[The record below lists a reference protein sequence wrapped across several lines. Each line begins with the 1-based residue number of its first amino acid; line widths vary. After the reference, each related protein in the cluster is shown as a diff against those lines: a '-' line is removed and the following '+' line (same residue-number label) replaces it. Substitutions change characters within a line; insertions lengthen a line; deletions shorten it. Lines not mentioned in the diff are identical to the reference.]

1 MAVQREAIT
10 STGDGGLPVSIIK
23 FDPLKNLGSSGSK
36 SGGGFNSTGLMV
48 QVIQAMFRAGQNR
61 KTQRRMEEQREQ
73 YQKKVDEVVRN
84 PPPIH
89 GSARWATADD
99 LLRAGYLKP
108 VTAFDTPSSIFLG
121 LLRHPETQQVL
132 GQIHWDKIGHLLTVA
147 ATQKGKSSTL
157 VVPNLLRYRGSCV
170 VLDPKGELYRDTA
183 AWRRT
188 LGPVYNIT
196 PFKDGTDSF
205 DPLAP
210 VKTISDARA
219 VAGVLI
225 PEDPKAQSF
234 FRDDAIAFLAAVIL
248 SVVQSAPPS
257 RRTMQEIR
265 NITSGTG
272 MLDYARELV
281 RTGRPE
287 LANPAN
293 IVLGKRPES
302 LSTLMQTLNTHL
314 SIFDESNL
322 SANTGNTVDFRTLK
336 DQAATVYINVPFGKM
351 STYSPYLKLVLTTA
365 LDAMLV
371 NEKKPDI
378 PVLFLLDEFLSLKYF
393 PEFRDAIRTHTSAG
407 VRLWFFLQNQATLEE
422 YYPNSWKAFFD
433 ATVKVFFGTE
443 DTHTGRLVS
452 DFLGNT
458 TVAHLQA
465 NYTENVSTPSGEMTG
480 QGGSTGQSLNT
491 NLAYSQRPLLTPTEV
506 ETLLNEDFP
515 NHSRNAILKIGGAPY
530 PIQAKLEPWFNGQ
543 ICTTRVNF
551 KAPEQISKEE

>member
-1 MAVQREAIT
+1 M
-10 STGDGGLPVSIIK
+10 SIIK
-23 FDPLKNLGSSGSK
+23 FDNFDPLKNLGAPK
-36 SGGGFNSTGLMV
+36 SGGGFNATGFAV
-48 QVIQAMFRAGQNR
+48 QLAKQIIRAGQNR
-61 KTQRRMEEQREQ
+61 KMQKRMEEQREQ
-73 YQKKVDEVVRN
+73 YEKEVEEAVRN

-89 GSARWATADD
+89 GSARWATEDD
-99 LLRAGYLKP
+99 LRKAGYLKP

-121 LLRHPETQQVL
+121 LLRHPQTQQVL
-132 GQIHWDKIGHLLTVA
+132 GQLHWDKVGHLITVA

-188 LGPVYNIT
+188 LGPVYNIA
-196 PFKDGTDSF
+196 PFREGTDSF

-210 VKTISDARA
+210 IKTISDARA
-219 VAGVLI
+219 MAGVLI

-248 SVVQSAPPS
+248 SVAESAPKNH
-257 RRTMQEIR
+257 RTMQEIR
-265 NITSGTG
+265 SITAGDG
-272 MLDYARELV
+272 MLKYALELV
-281 RTGRPE
+281 ATGRPE
-287 LANPAN
+287 LANPAK

-314 SIFDESNL
+314 SIFDEASL

-336 DQAATVYINVPFGKM
+336 DQTTTVYINVPFGKM
-351 STYSPYLKLVLTTA
+351 STYSPYLRLVLSTA
-365 LDAMLV
+365 LDAMLL

-378 PVLFLLDEFLSLKYF
+378 PVLFLLDEFLSLKHF

-452 DFLGNT
+452 DLLGNT

-465 NYTENVSTPSGEMTG
+465 SYSQNTSTPSGGMTE
-480 QGGSTGQSLNT
+480 QGGNTGQSLNT

-506 ETLLNEDFP
+506 EALLNEDFP
-515 NHSRNAILKIGGAPY
+515 DHSRNAILKIGGAPY
-530 PIQAKLEPWFNGQ
+530 PIQAKLEPWFNGP
-543 ICTTRVNF
+543 ICKSRVNF
-551 KAPEQISKEE
+551 KAPEQISKER

>member
-1 MAVQREAIT
+1 M
-10 STGDGGLPVSIIK
+10 SIIK

-36 SGGGFNSTGLMV
+36 SGGFNATGMV
-48 QVIQAMFRAGQNR
+48 MQIVQAMFRAGQNR
-61 KTQRRMEEQREQ
+61 KTQKRMEEQREQ
-73 YQKKVDEVVRN
+73 YQKKVEEAVRN

-99 LLRAGYLKP
+99 LLKVGYLKP

-121 LLRHPETQQVL
+121 LLRHPDTQQVL
-132 GQIHWDKIGHLLTVA
+132 GQIHWDKVGHLLTVA

-188 LGPVYNIT
+188 LGPVYNIA
-196 PFKDGTDSF
+196 PFKDGSDSF

-210 VKTISDARA
+210 IKTISDARA
-219 VAGVLI
+219 MAGVLI
-225 PEDPKAQSF
+225 PEDPKEQSF
-234 FRDDAIAFLAAVIL
+234 FRNDAVTFLAAVIL
-248 SVVQSAPPS
+248 SVVQGAPRS
-257 RRTMQEIR
+257 HRTMQEIR
-265 NITSGTG
+265 NITAGRG

-281 RTGRPE
+281 MSGNPE
-287 LANPAN
+287 LVNPAD
-293 IVLGKRPES
+293 IILGKNRDS
-302 LSTLMQTLNTHL
+302 LSTIMQTLNTHL
-314 SIFDESNL
+314 SIFDESSL

-336 DQAATVYINVPFGKM
+336 DQTTTVYINVPFGKM
-351 STYSPYLKLVLTTA
+351 SAYSPYLKLVLTTA
-365 LDAMLV
+365 LDAMLI

-378 PVLFLLDEFLSLKYF
+378 PVLFLLDEFLSLKHF

-422 YYPNSWKAFFD
+422 YYPKSWKAFFD

-452 DFLGNT
+452 DLLGNT

-465 NYTENVSTPSGEMTG
+465 SYSDNASTPSGHMTG
-480 QGGSTGQSLNT
+480 HGGSTGQSVNT

-543 ICTTRVNF
+543 ICKSRVNF
-551 KAPEQISKEE
+551 RAQEQGSKE

>member
-1 MAVQREAIT
+1 M
-10 STGDGGLPVSIIK
+10 PVSIIK
-23 FDPLKNLGSSGSK
+23 FDPLKNLGAPK
-36 SGGGFNSTGLMV
+36 SGGGFNATGFFLQLTRQLV
-48 QVIQAMFRAGQNR
+48 RASQNR
-61 KTQRRMEEQREQ
+61 KMERRMEEQREQ
-73 YQKKVDEVVRN
+73 HEKKMADALRN

-99 LLRAGYLKP
+99 LTKAGYLKQANP
-108 VTAFDTPSSIFLG
+108 AAFDTPSSIFLG
-121 LLRHPETQQVL
+121 LLRHPDTNQVL
-132 GQIHWDKIGHLLTVA
+132 GQIHWDKVGHLLTVA

-188 LGPVYNIT
+188 LGPVYNIA
-196 PFKDGTDSF
+196 PFKNGTDSF

-210 VKTISDARA
+210 IKTISDARA
-219 VAGVLI
+219 MAGVLI
-225 PEDPKAQSF
+225 AEDPKAQSF

-248 SVVQSAPPS
+248 SVAEGAPS
-257 RRTMQEIR
+257 HRRTMQEIR
-265 NITSGTG
+265 SITSGND
-272 MLDYARELV
+272 MLDYARDLV
-281 RTGRPE
+281 ATGRPE
-287 LANPAN
+287 LANPAK

-302 LSTLMQTLNTHL
+302 LSTLMQTINTHL
-314 SIFDESNL
+314 AIFDDGNL
-322 SANTGNTVDFRTLK
+322 SATAGKAVDFRTLK
-336 DQAATVYINVPFGKM
+336 DQTATVYINVPFGKM

-365 LDAMLV
+365 LDAMLI
-371 NEKKPDI
+371 NERKPDI
-378 PVLFLLDEFLSLKYF
+378 PVLFLLDEFLSLKHF

-452 DFLGNT
+452 DLLGNA

-465 NYTENVSTPSGEMTG
+465 SYSANASTPAGQMGDHGGNTG
-480 QGGSTGQSLNT
+480 QTLNT
-491 NLAYSQRPLLTPTEV
+491 NLAYTQRPLLTATEV

-515 NHSRNAILKIGGAPY
+515 DHSRNAILKIGGAPY
-530 PIQAKLEPWFNGQ
+530 PIKAKLEPWFNGP
-543 ICTTRVNF
+543 ICTSRVNF
-551 KAPEQISKEE
+551 KTPEQISKERE